1 MGRCLVTVG
10 SKRPRLTVGEKHSQA
25 SWVCTPKQTRPEK
38 STVYARIY
46 MEFRKMV
53 MMTLYVRQQKRH
65 RCKEQTFGLGGRRR
79 G

>member
-10 SKRPRLTVGEKHSQA
+10 SRRPRLTVGEKYSQA

-53 MMTLYVRQQKRH
+53 MMTL
-65 RCKEQTFGLGGRRR
+65 
-79 G
+79 